1 MKKHL
6 LLFLCILGI
15 YTAAF
20 SQNPLPNCSDLFI
33 SEYSHGKYN
42 NRAMEIYN
50 PTNAIVDLANYQLGR
65 NDNGGTTIWL
75 TTFPAGAKIQPYK
88 TYVVICDKRDTTQYR
103 VSLEYP
109 IFDGFQKWDSLRGAD
124 GKATFNTDGTAK
136 FNVVVDTTN
145 GNLPFRGTV
154 YRDFLDLKCRAGSS
168 VATTGGFLNAV
179 YATNRTF
186 YFSGNDAM
194 MLFKGAT
201 PDITNFTNL
210 VDMVGIYNDTEMNL
224 STNSWK
230 DWRGF
235 SVSDNVT
242 LVRKR
247 EIKTGTGLV
256 AKVRQDTFRYGNW
269 LIFANSNTS
278 PSFQNLGSHTCDCD
292 PAPPVSARR
301 LCNGTVIVAA
311 QDIAPARFHIYPN
324 PSVSGN
330 VTLEAEEKIEKVQVI
345 DLMGRIVENQNMPI
359 AAETIQLTLNV
370 PTSGLY
376 FVKITTTDKR
386 VGIQKLVIKN

>member
-6 LLFLCILGI
+6 LLFLCLSSVF
-15 YTAAF
+15 TVAF

-42 NRAMEIYN
+42 NRAMEIFN
-50 PTNAIVDLANYQLGR
+50 PTNAVIDLANYQIGR
-65 NDNGGTTIWL
+65 NDNGSTTIRL
-75 TTFPAGAKIQPYK
+75 TKFPTGAKIQPYK
-88 TYVVICDKRDTTQYR
+88 TYVIICDKRDTTQYA
-103 VSLEYP
+103 VGLEYP
-109 IFDGFQKWDSLRGAD
+109 IFDGYQKWDTTRDAT
-124 GKATFNTDGTAK
+124 GKATFNADGTAR
-136 FNVVVDTTN
+136 FSVAVDTLN
-145 GNLPFRGTV
+145 GFLPLRARV
-154 YRDFLDLKCRAGSS
+154 YRDFLDLQCRAGNS
-168 VATTGGFLNAV
+168 VATTGGFLNPV
-179 YATNRTF
+179 YNVDRTF

-201 PDITNFTNL
+201 PDVTNFTNL
-210 VDMVGIYNDTEMNL
+210 VDMVGVYNDTDMSN
-224 STNSWK
+224 SANSWK

-235 SVSDNVT
+235 SVSEEVT

-247 EIKTGTGLV
+247 DVKTGTGLV
-256 AKVRQDTFRYGNW
+256 AKIRSDTFRYANW
-269 LIFANSNTS
+269 LVFTNNNAS

-311 QDIAPARFHIYPN
+311 EEIAPARFHVYPN

-330 VTLEAEEKIEKVQVI
+330 VTLEAEEKIEHVQVI
-345 DLMGRIVENQNMPI
+345 DLMGRIVENRQMPI
-359 AAETIQLTLNV
+359 AAETIQLSLNV
-370 PTSGLY
+370 STSGLY

-386 VGIQKLVIKN
+386 VGIQKLMIKN